1 MILINLIRTLRPD
14 NNNDDKND
22 NSQDS
27 VNDVVTFFLVT
38 FTVIIII
45 TVLSGHLLA
54 KYSRSGAHHLEPST
68 PILDLC
74 HGVLTER
81 FIDGLLM
88 GAWSL
93 TNFSRGRVQKMYE
106 VTRCHVTSIA

>member
-1 MILINLIRTLRPD
+1 MILINLIRTLRPN

-27 VNDVVTFFLVT
+27 VNDVVTFLVI

-54 KYSRSGAHHLEPST
+54 KYSGSGAHHLEPST
-68 PILDLC
+68 PILGLC
-74 HGVLTER
+74 HGVFTER

-88 GAWSL
+88 GAWPL
-93 TNFSRGRVQKMYE
+93 TNFSRGRVRKMYE
-106 VTRCHVTSIA
+106 VTRCHAISIA